1 MSTPLGHGLRGHLA
15 RQSGR
20 RQDRRMGN
28 LGPSEDDEDF
38 GEIRVPEEWEAG
50 VYANTSTVTFTPD
63 EFTIDLIR
71 LNPYRSGGVVV
82 ARISCSANTARHL
95 TLNLVSQLRLWAET
109 VISEGGGNGNGLPL

>member
-1 MSTPLGHGLRGHLA
+1 M
-15 RQSGR
+15 
-20 RQDRRMGN
+20 DN

-50 VYANTSTVTFTPD
+50 VYANASTVTFTPD
-63 EFTIDLIR
+63 DFTIDLI
-71 LNPYRSGGVVV
+71 
-82 ARISCSANTARHL
+82 HL